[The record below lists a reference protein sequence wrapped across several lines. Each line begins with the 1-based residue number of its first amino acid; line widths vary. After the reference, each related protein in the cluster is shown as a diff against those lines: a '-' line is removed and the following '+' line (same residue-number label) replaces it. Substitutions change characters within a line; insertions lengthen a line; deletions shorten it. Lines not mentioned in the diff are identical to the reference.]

1 MPLTLRVCLTMV
13 HPVRGPKIRIMSLHP
28 ASTIPCKLPHSIL
41 LWGRFYLQSQ
51 RSVPRRLQ
59 WVEPLILRSLH
70 LTTSLRSRYR
80 LSTVSMRKQLRRLRM
95 GTRIAVMVAR
105 TKHLQATKI
114 APGNRHQQE
123 RDTRRASPT
132 RRPKARTHPG
142 LVEENLCLPTKPI
155 EREDDRMRYAMNL
168 DNWILGSTSCL

>member
-1 MPLTLRVCLTMV
+1 MPLTLRVCPTMV
-13 HPVRGPKIRIMSLHP
+13 HPFQGPKIRIMSLHP
-28 ASTIPCKLPHSIL
+28 ASTIPYKLPHYTL
-41 LWGRFYLQSQ
+41 LWGRFYRQSQ

-59 WVEPLILRSLH
+59 WVGPPMPRSLH

-80 LSTVSMRKQLRRLRM
+80 LSTASMQKQLRRLRM
-95 GTRIAVMVAR
+95 GTRIAVMVANI
-105 TKHLQATKI
+105 KLLQATRT

-155 EREDDRMRYAMNL
+155 EREDDRMRCTMNL